1 MSQVFGPCEAQ
12 CIPDCTMKYT
22 VMIVSE
28 CPFVCKVPQEGAA
41 VESPARR
48 IVQRDFP
55 SGRCEYRHRRF
66 RHWLS
71 PGSPQGH
78 FQDWTD
84 AIERREVR
92 NNPPRSHGENL
103 RCQVPDRIHG
113 MIRKR
118 ELLITRYRFRSRT
131 SGVHPMKSSRG
142 AVFLAAAEKPSMAS
156 CRPSRSWTA

>member
-1 MSQVFGPCEAQ
+1 
-12 CIPDCTMKYT
+12 MKYT
-22 VMIVSE
+22 VLIVSK
-28 CPFVCKVPQEGAA
+28 CPFFCKVPQEGAA

-71 PGSPQGH
+71 PGSPQGR

-84 AIERREVR
+84 AIDRREVR
-92 NNPPRSHGENL
+92 NTPPRSHGENL

-113 MIRKR
+113 MIRYL
-118 ELLITRYRFRSRT
+118 ELLITRWRFRIRT
-131 SGVHPMKSSRG
+131 SRYQPMTVSRG
-142 AVFLAAAEKPSMAS
+142 AVFQAGAENPSMA
-156 CRPSRSWTA
+156 RGQPFRSWTA